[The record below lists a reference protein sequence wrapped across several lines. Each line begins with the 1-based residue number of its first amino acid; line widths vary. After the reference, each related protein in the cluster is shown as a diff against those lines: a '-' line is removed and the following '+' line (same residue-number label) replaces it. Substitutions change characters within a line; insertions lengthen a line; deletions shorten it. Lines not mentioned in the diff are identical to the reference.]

1 MTHLL
6 EKAVAKVSALPDS
19 EQDALASVLLNEL
32 ESEQRW
38 DQLFASSQDLL
49 GLMAREALEEYRA
62 GETAPL
68 DLERDFPKNSRR
80 PQRRS

>member
-1 MTHLL
+1 MTQLL

-19 EQDALASVLLNEL
+19 EQDAFASVLLNEL
-32 ESEQRW
+32 ESAQHW

-49 GLMAREALEEYRA
+49 GLMAREALEEYRV

-68 DLERDFPKNSRR
+68 DLERDFPKN
-80 PQRRS
+80 

>member
-1 MTHLL
+1 MTQLL

-19 EQDALASVLLNEL
+19 EQDAVALVLLSEL

-38 DQLFASSQDLL
+38 DQLFASSQGLL
-49 GLMAREALEEYRA
+49 GSMAREALEEYRA

-68 DLERDFPKNSRR
+68 DLERDFPKN
-80 PQRRS
+80 

>member
-6 EKAVAKVSALPDS
+6 EKAVTTASALPEA
-19 EQDALASVLLNEL
+19 EQDAVASVILSEL
-32 ESEQRW
+32 EAEQRW
-38 DQLFASSQDLL
+38 GQLFQSSQDVL

-68 DLERDFPKNSRR
+68 DLERDFSKD
-80 PQRRS
+80 